1 MTLPSVPVA
10 GHERRTGAVSGPSPA
25 PAVAAPGS
33 LVPPHLGDEIAPVWR
48 AVGRALLAVE
58 VGWEH
63 YARGAEK
70 KEVVEF
76 AHRLLAQLRRAID
89 GEIVKTVRVPAAV
102 MGRRVLEALR
112 RGTLEQM
119 RLTRDAVDGVAVVRV
134 MRGFEQL
141 QSALDRDTASRFTHR
156 LSGPDAVELVV
167 QVAHDMRSPLTSI
180 LFLVD
185 ALRSGRSGA
194 LAPLAQRQLAIVH
207 AAAFGLASLTNDV
220 VELARGGD
228 RLLRSPATVFSM
240 AELFQGV
247 RDVVQPIAEER
258 GLELRFVPSDGDL
271 RVGQSTALGRVLLNL
286 VTNALKYTNAGF
298 VELRAES
305 LGRTAMRFTVSDSG
319 PGIPPELRDSLF
331 DAFRA
336 RDPHGSQVVFSSAGL
351 GLSICWTVVAAMGG
365 ELKVE
370 CPGEGGTRFTFEIP
384 LEAAERTL

>member
-1 MTLPSVPVA
+1 MTSPSVSVV
-10 GHERRTGAVSGPSPA
+10 GHERRAGAVAGPLPV
-25 PAVAAPGS
+25 PAVPVSGEN
-33 LVPPHLGDEIAPVWR
+33 EIAPVWR

-70 KEVVEF
+70 TEVVHF
-76 AHRLLAQLRRAID
+76 AHQLLAQLRRAVD
-89 GEIVKTVRVPAAV
+89 GEIVKTLRVPSSIN
-102 MGRRVLEALR
+102 GRRVLEALR

-119 RLTRDAVDGVAVVRV
+119 RLTRDAVDGVAVVRM

-185 ALRSGRSGA
+185 TLRSGRSGA

-228 RLLRSPATVFSM
+228 RLLRSPASVFSVT
-240 AELFQGV
+240 ELFQGV
-247 RDVVQPIAEER
+247 RDVVAPIAEER
-258 GLELRFVPSDGDL
+258 GLELRFALPEGDL
-271 RVGQSTALGRVLLNL
+271 RVGQATALGRVLLNL
-286 VTNALKYTNAGF
+286 VTNALKYTAKGF
-298 VELRAES
+298 VELRAEPV
-305 LGRTAMRFTVSDSG
+305 GRDAMRFVVRDSG
-319 PGIPPELRDSLF
+319 PGIPADLRETLF

-365 ELKVE
+365 ELKVD
-370 CPGEGGTRFTFEIP
+370 CPAEGGTCFSFEIE
-384 LEAAERTL
+384 LAAGERGF